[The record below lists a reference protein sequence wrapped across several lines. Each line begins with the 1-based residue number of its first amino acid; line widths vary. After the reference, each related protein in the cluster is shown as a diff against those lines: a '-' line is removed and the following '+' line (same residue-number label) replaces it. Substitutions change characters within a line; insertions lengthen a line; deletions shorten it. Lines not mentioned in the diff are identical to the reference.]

1 MSLVGLDDAWKRF
14 LTPIQPH
21 SYGGKRY
28 GAWIDR
34 QETDGRRRRAAEDS
48 QPAIDT
54 KSTHIEHL
62 DIGNGRG
69 DKADRVLD
77 TPESPT
83 IAQHFEGSTPKSPH
97 I

>member
-1 MSLVGLDDAWKRF
+1 MEAKGTALESIVKKQMD
-14 LTPIQPH
+14 
-21 SYGGKRY
+21 
-28 GAWIDR
+28 GAAD
-34 QETDGRRRRAAEDS
+34 QAEDS
-48 QPAIDT
+48 QPAIGT

-69 DKADRVLD
+69 EKADRVLD